1 MSIGPVSLLNITAD
15 VLLLLCALALAVIML
30 WQDSHRRTRV
40 FAVCMVVFAAYG
52 MSDLLWKFAGPLDY
66 AAYPP
71 LKLATIFYMA
81 GLVLLTLFS
90 LIFGQVSAS
99 RWRLTAVFSVPVG
112 TSRVHLHHAGWLN
125 RGCGRRTTG
134 SGRRSTVCFLRHR

>member
-52 MSDLLWKFAGPLDY
+52 MSDLLWKFAGPLDWRRIP
-66 AAYPP
+66 AET
-71 LKLATIFYMA
+71 ATIFYMA
-81 GLVLLTLFS
+81 GPS
-90 LIFGQVSAS
+90 
-99 RWRLTAVFSVPVG
+99 
-112 TSRVHLHHAGWLN
+112 
-125 RGCGRRTTG
+125 C
-134 SGRRSTVCFLRHR
+134 